1 MLAKIIAQA
10 PVAGRRNFGV
20 VQAGIAKVFN
30 TIDTS
35 TMAYSRAKYD
45 PTRPLE
51 VSVALKL
58 GPRAYNY

>member
-1 MLAKIIAQA
+1 MLAKIIARG

-20 VQAGIAKVFN
+20 IQAGISKVLN

-35 TMAYSRAKYD
+35 TEAYSRAKYD

-51 VSVALKL
+51 VSKKWK
-58 GPRAYNY
+58 